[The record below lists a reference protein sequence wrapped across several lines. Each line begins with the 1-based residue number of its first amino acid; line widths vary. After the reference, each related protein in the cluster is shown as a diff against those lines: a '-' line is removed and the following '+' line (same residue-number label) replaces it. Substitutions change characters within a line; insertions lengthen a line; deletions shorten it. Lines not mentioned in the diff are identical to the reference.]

1 MGRSGKRK
9 EKRSKRL
16 PSGDS
21 SGRASSRERAAA
33 GSSSD
38 RGRATPGGGS
48 ATERG
53 IRQSWFSANRRLLRF
68 LLLFGLSL
76 GGFNAFFYL
85 WLRNGTLFAAYLG
98 LNAELTGVILRV
110 LGDDI
115 TVRGLSIGSPR
126 FSMSIRAGCDGIQA
140 SALFVLAVLL
150 APVSVSRLARVGP
163 VVLGT
168 LLLLALNIVRIVSL
182 YYTGI
187 YFPSAFETMHVD
199 VWQGVFIFLPIILW
213 MIWNAWATRRGTSG
227 ADVST

>member
-1 MGRSGKRK
+1 M
-9 EKRSKRL
+9 
-16 PSGDS
+16 
-21 SGRASSRERAAA
+21 
-33 GSSSD
+33 
-38 RGRATPGGGS
+38 
-48 ATERG
+48 
-53 IRQSWFSANRRLLRF
+53 RF
-68 LLLFGLSL
+68 LLLFGLLL

-140 SALFVLAVLL
+140 SALFVLAVFL
-150 APVSVSRLARVGP
+150 APVSVSRVARVGP

-168 LLLLALNIVRIVSL
+168 LLLLVLNVVRIVSL

-187 YFPSAFETMHVD
+187 YFPNAFETMHVD

-213 MIWNAWATRRGTSG
+213 MIWSVWATRRTTSG